1 MYLYEQKS
9 FFTRK
14 HLQTSKHSMKAC
26 EVTFITTLYIYCCLL
41 NIVCELGPLVLQATN
56 IYV

>member
-1 MYLYEQKS
+1 
-9 FFTRK
+9 
-14 HLQTSKHSMKAC
+14 MKAR